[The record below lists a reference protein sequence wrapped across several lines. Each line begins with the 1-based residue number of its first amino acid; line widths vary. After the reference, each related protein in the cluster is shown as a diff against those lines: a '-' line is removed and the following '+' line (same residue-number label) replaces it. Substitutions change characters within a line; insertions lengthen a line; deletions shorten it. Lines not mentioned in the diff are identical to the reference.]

1 MAYVWYGTAIATACG
16 LGVLLTASLNRLP
29 EGATVRSVN
38 RVAAEVIASQNSSQ
52 HVSQQSEL
60 SLYQAADE
68 FAQQASVAAQRVQSQ
83 TDSTDSLERSQ
94 ALRQSRVY
102 WQQAIKKLN
111 EIPASSGLS
120 ARAKTKQKDY
130 QKELAVAVRE
140 AAVLRETFIADTLQD
155 VGVNPAQM
163 HITLCQLSET
173 EPPLIA
179 GELNADVCKQHQG
192 SQLLASAASL
202 IKVPIAIALLKKS
215 SDDDVPLT
223 TKLIIDTSNYTE
235 NPEGDS
241 LEVAKEY
248 SLQEIMSLM
257 IQKSDN
263 IGTNQLIDYLG
274 VEPINQ
280 TLSDYPQ
287 TSVGHKLVGSETR
300 PANFGSG
307 RNQTTTDDI
316 TAMMAAIYSQK
327 ENQSIRTALARQQ
340 DRELGYTALQDIGP
354 QVRWLGEKTGQNNL
368 LIGTTLAMKVHQDTY
383 LLTVAIDNS
392 SDTFVLQ
399 QVINRLT
406 RHLTLNGSFIDE

>member
-155 VGVNPAQM
+155 VGVVDPNQV
-163 HITLCQLSET
+163 HITLCR
-173 EPPLIA
+173 
-179 GELNADVCKQHQG
+179 
-192 SQLLASAASL
+192 
-202 IKVPIAIALLKKS
+202 LKESKPS
-215 SDDDVPLT
+215 
-223 TKLIIDTSNYTE
+223 
-235 NPEGDS
+235 
-241 LEVAKEY
+241 
-248 SLQEIMSLM
+248 
-257 IQKSDN
+257 
-263 IGTNQLIDYLG
+263 
-274 VEPINQ
+274 
-280 TLSDYPQ
+280 
-287 TSVGHKLVGSETR
+287 
-300 PANFGSG
+300 
-307 RNQTTTDDI
+307 
-316 TAMMAAIYSQK
+316 
-327 ENQSIRTALARQQ
+327 
-340 DRELGYTALQDIGP
+340 P
-354 QVRWLGEKTGQNNL
+354 QVSSEYCQH
-368 LIGTTLAMKVHQDTY
+368 HQDFRNY
-383 LLTVAIDNS
+383 LHTHKIDS
-392 SDTFVLQ
+392 PGSTPQITLQ
-399 QVINRLT
+399 K
-406 RHLTLNGSFIDE
+406 